1 MKYLIA
7 FGAGA
12 ALTLLAAFAKS
23 TAAPPKP
30 HGLEAYYAELGLT
43 ADQRAKIDPRLRT
56 LEERVGPLC
65 REIADH
71 RRALYAELAKDAPDP
86 ARVDAEIDAMT
97 SRRRDLQRA
106 VADHLNE
113 VRPILTPDQ
122 RARLFAWLQDS
133 EIKK

>member
-12 ALTLLAAFAKS
+12 ALTLLAAFAK
-23 TAAPPKP
+23 TKTEPPKP

-43 ADQRAKIDPRLRT
+43 GDQRAKIDLHLRK

-65 REIADH
+65 REVAEH
-71 RRALYAELAKDAPDP
+71 RRALYAELEKDAPDP
-86 ARVDAEIDAMT
+86 ARVDAEIEAMT
-97 SRRRDLQRA
+97 SRRRELQRA
-106 VADHLNE
+106 VADHLND

-122 RARLFAWLQDS
+122 RVRLFTWLKES